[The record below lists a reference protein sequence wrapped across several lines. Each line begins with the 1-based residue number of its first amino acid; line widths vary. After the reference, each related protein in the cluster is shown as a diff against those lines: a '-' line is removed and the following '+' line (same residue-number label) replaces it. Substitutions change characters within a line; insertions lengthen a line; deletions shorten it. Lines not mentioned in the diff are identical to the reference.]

1 MEGLK
6 IMVNTNNL
14 NYIIKGDLKNLYG
27 FVPDEDQTTTEENKT
42 DWTVMAIAISSE
54 RVNSICGNLIEETGF
69 DNLNESQKNLVKRA
83 TARMTIYYL
92 HEGMSYLRAS
102 VSVSGNGLSSSV
114 SPPSEPDYVLTEV
127 YNLLQQANLHTPR
140 KAINTNISYNNN
152 DFNTVSIFD
161 ESDCK
166 VISWGSAN
174 KTFLQK
180 KAIIQ
185 GENIKIEDVSDT
197 IPKLKIS
204 SIGGSTDLTDY
215 YKKTETNELLD
226 KKQSKT
232 DDTLTTIDKTVV
244 GAINEN
250 LAGNRRTYEYARDLF
265 KLIDELSNKKQDKL
279 TAGDNI
285 TIENNKISFDKNCL
299 PDYFNIIATYQHIDH
314 LDTKYDTIVGAI
326 NELNAEIK
334 KLQEK

>member
-42 DWTVMAIAISSE
+42 DLTIMAIAISSE

-114 SPPSEPDYVLTEV
+114 SPPNEPDYVLTEV

-197 IPKLKIS
+197 IPKIKIS
-204 SIGGSTDLTDY
+204 ATGGSTDLTDY
-215 YKKTETNELLD
+215 YKKEEVNKKLED
-226 KKQSKT
+226 KMNKAQFPYALFT
-232 DDTLTTIDKTVV
+232 HLVNAEIPNLETIDKTVV

-250 LAGNRRTYEYARDLF
+250 LAGNRRTYEYASKGFRAINEF
-265 KLIDELSNKKQDKL
+265 IDELINKKQNKTDNTL
-279 TAGDNI
+279 TTDSK
-285 TIENNKISFDKNCL
+285 TI
-299 PDYFNIIATYQHIDH
+299 A
-314 LDTKYDTIVGAI
+314 GAI
-326 NELNAEIK
+326 NELNAKIK